1 MGLIKSNQI
10 IELLKSN
17 QRMGLINLSQD
28 IQSWHISRCSIITD
42 VMKLNCDI

>member
-1 MGLIKSNQI
+1 MEVKGRTVCLKLNKPDKIMGLIKSNQI

-28 IQSWHISRCSIITD
+28 IQS
-42 VMKLNCDI
+42 